1 MPSQVMNGVSVRLSQ
16 ALAALP
22 GTSRGV
28 AEFLLAGGYVG
39 ERNSLKGCPVALYLG
54 GELGGEVCVAM
65 DGAWIYGLGPY
76 TALPSGVRDFVDDFD
91 KGKYP
96 SLVRIGGA
104 AG

>member
-1 MPSQVMNGVSVRLSQ
+1 
-16 ALAALP
+16 
-22 GTSRGV
+22 
-28 AEFLLAGGYVG
+28 
-39 ERNSLKGCPVALYLG
+39 
-54 GELGGEVCVAM
+54 M